1 MKALSRSVAS
11 HPTLVLIGV
20 FLLTV
25 LGAAGIVDL
34 RTGALRLRMDASTE
48 SLLPDDDRRAEFYAA
63 VQKRFG
69 DDDSMLVVLAAD
81 DLFTRQRLQQLV
93 DTTER
98 IRALPGVHD
107 VLSLASAVG
116 VSGDASGVDVGSPL
130 SPLPRD
136 LQALRAQV
144 LEHPLWAGTLVS
156 RDGTAAALI
165 VTFDQDEREL
175 LDSGLPRRVAEVARE
190 GAQGAEVLATGT
202 AYVRLALT
210 EAVLRD
216 LRLLVPTVVVVLLV
230 VLTLA
235 MRSVRGVVVPLA
247 TIGVAVTW
255 TLGTLGWLGIPLTL
269 VTAVLPPLLLTVGF
283 AYALH
288 VVTAE
293 SGVQGEAILDDVGI
307 AVLFA
312 GLTTAIGFL
321 ALVLSPIGAIREFGV
336 LAALGIGY
344 TVFASLTLAP
354 ALCSALPEPSPKTG
368 RALLE
373 RGSSLLARFDVRHR
387 RSLIAVAAVVF
398 VVGCAALAQVQTGMD
413 PVTSFRPQAPERVA
427 VARIKAHFGGVSPL
441 SVVLEAPRAGA
452 FAEPAMLR
460 EVDALAA
467 WLRADPDVA
476 HVTSV
481 AELLRVLHASVT
493 GDPDAGLPASS
504 RMARQLLLLGA
515 GPQQRGLIDARQG
528 SVRLLVRARAED
540 SATLL
545 PLIERIEA
553 RIAELPV
560 EGGVTGTFVLLSRA
574 GDALARGQL
583 RSLLA
588 AVGVIY
594 CVLALMFASARIGAI
609 AFLPNA
615 LAIGVFFALLA
626 WTGIPLNPTTGLIA
640 CTALGIAVD
649 GTIHYLVHYRAEAR
663 RTGSETGAEAA
674 ALRAVIRPVTCTA
687 LGLCGGFGS
696 MWIAELQDHVHFGW
710 LAAATLGTAWLSLVT
725 LAPALASGLRVL
737 GPWDRVQRA
746 LGPDCALFAGLS
758 AREARRV
765 LAGAQLR
772 ELPADGLLLRAGE
785 EWRALWLVL
794 RGELMASAGGELAV
808 PLAKLEAGDAVGL
821 GAAPAA
827 ERCDVVALSD
837 VQLLR
842 ISGATLA
849 KLRRTLP
856 GLAARVDANLSRR

>member
-1 MKALSRSVAS
+1 MAS
-11 HPTLVLIGV
+11 HPWIVVAAVG
-20 FLLTV
+20 LLTAFA
-25 LGAAGIVDL
+25 AAGVVDPG
-34 RTGALRLRMDASTE
+34 TGALRLRMDASTA
-48 SLLPDDDRRAEFYAA
+48 SLLPDDDRRAEFYASA
-63 VQKRFG
+63 RQRFG
-69 DDDSMLVVLAAD
+69 DDDGMLVVLASD
-81 DLFTRQRLQQLV
+81 DLFTRARLAQVV
-93 DTTER
+93 DVTRR
-98 IRALPGVHD
+98 IQALPGVHD
-107 VLSLASAVG
+107 VLSLSTAVG
-116 VSGDASGVDVGSPL
+116 VSGDASGIEVGSPL
-130 SPLPRD
+130 SPLPAAPEE
-136 LQALRAQV
+136 LAALRAEI
-144 LEHPLWAGTLVS
+144 LGHPLWAGTLVS
-156 RDGTAAALI
+156 RDGGAAAL
-165 VTFDQDEREL
+165 VVRFDQDEREL
-175 LDSGLPRRVAEVARE
+175 LESGLPRRVVEVSRE
-190 GAQGAEVLATGT
+190 AAGDAEVLATGT

-216 LRLLVPTVVVVLLV
+216 LRRLVPAVVGVLLLVLA
-230 VLTLA
+230 LA

-247 TIGVAVTW
+247 TIGAAVTW

-293 SGVQGEAILDDVGI
+293 PGARGETMFADVGI

-321 ALVLSPIGAIREFGV
+321 ALVLSPIHAIREFGV

-344 TVFASLTLAP
+344 TVIASLTLAP
-354 ALCSALPEPSPKTG
+354 ALCTLLPDPSPKTG

-373 RGSSLLARFDVRHR
+373 RGSTWLAHFDVRYR
-387 RSLIAVAAVVF
+387 RAIISVAGLVF
-398 VVGCAALAQVQTGMD
+398 VAGCAALAHVQTGMD
-413 PVTSFRPQAPERVA
+413 PVTSFRPEAPERVA
-427 VARIKAHFGGVSPL
+427 LERIKGRFGGVSPL
-441 SVVLEAPRAGA
+441 SVVLEAPRGGA
-452 FAEPAMLR
+452 FAEPELLR
-460 EVDALAA
+460 QVETFAN

-481 AELLRVLHASVT
+481 AELLRLLHVSVS
-493 GDPDAGLPASS
+493 GDPDAGLPRTR
-504 RMARQLLLLGA
+504 RMATQLLLLSA
-515 GPQQRGLIDARQG
+515 GPEQRSLIDARQR

-545 PLIERIEA
+545 PLIERIES
-553 RIAELPV
+553 RIDELPV
-560 EGGVTGTFVLLSRA
+560 DGGVTGTFVLLSRA
-574 GDALARGQL
+574 GDALARGQM

-594 CVLALMFASARIGAI
+594 VVLAFMFGSARIGAI

-626 WTGIPLNPTTGLIA
+626 VTGIPLNPTTGLIA

-663 RTGSETGAEAA
+663 RRGSEVGAEAA

-687 LGLCGGFGS
+687 LGLCGGFGI
-696 MWIAELQDHVHFGW
+696 MWIAELQDHVRFGW
-710 LAAATLGTAWLSLVT
+710 LAAATLGAAWLSLVT

-737 GPWDRVQRA
+737 GPWDRVVHA
-746 LGPDCALFAGLS
+746 LGPDAARLCPLFAGLS
-758 AREARRV
+758 ARDVRRV

-772 ELPADGLLLRAGE
+772 DLPADAHLISGDE

-794 RGELMASAGGELAV
+794 CGELMAASDGEVIV
-808 PLAKLEAGDAVGL
+808 PLAKFAPGDVLGL
-821 GAAPAA
+821 GAEPTSK
-827 ERCDVVALSD
+827 RCDVIALSN

-842 ISGATLA
+842 IPGATLA
-849 KLRRTLP
+849 ALRRKRP
-856 GLAARVDANLSRR
+856 GLAARVDANLARR